1 MESTNL
7 SNTGQLLD
15 EDIKCLELHIL
26 QVMSDDTIR
35 LAARAIAQFLL
46 LNKSIPLYK
55 AIELIKKPDARKIIW
70 KLIKCQ
76 SDFMGPTP
84 RSVGIDLVSE
94 ESASKI
100 QQSLDVKHIK
110 NHQEHK
116 FQIDRIRPITKI
128 DLAYTH
134 PTMTWV
140 RFFTNYPSMPTKL
153 MDYNILS
160 VCDRVYEAY
169 GSKNIGNMHNFL
181 HTLETIYDADLI
193 FCSELP
199 AFLYNPLLF
208 LSNYTKFMWCY
219 ALNRNI
225 FDPHSY
231 QDIRMMT
238 IFMTYGLM
246 FLKTNNLSNMPKST
260 HGPLISCS
268 GERPKV
274 ALGKFNT
281 GQIFINEGSR
291 AMQSMNKSSDFG
303 TSSNFI
309 EGIAHVKLT
318 TNWLS
323 NIV

>member
-1 MESTNL
+1 MECTSQ
-7 SNTGQLLD
+7 SNIKLHLV
-15 EDIKCLELHIL
+15 EDINCLESCIIK
-26 QVMSDDTIR
+26 VMNDNTIC

-46 LNKSIPLYK
+46 LNKNISLEK
-55 AIELIKKPDARKIIW
+55 AINLIEKPNADKIIW

-76 SDFMGPTP
+76 SDFMGPVP

-110 NHQEHK
+110 NQSVHK

-134 PTMTWV
+134 PTLIWV
-140 RFFTNYPSMPTKL
+140 RFYTNNRNLPK
-153 MDYNILS
+153 NILNFNTLV
-160 VCDRVYEAY
+160 VCEKVYEAY
-169 GSKNIGNMHNFL
+169 GPKNISNMHEFL
-181 HTLETIYDADLI
+181 RELESQYNADLI

-199 AFLYNPLLF
+199 SFLYNPLLF

-231 QDIRMMT
+231 NDIRTMT
-238 IFMTYGLM
+238 VFMTYGLM
-246 FLKTNNLSNMPKST
+246 FLKTNNLSSMPQNT

-281 GQIFINEGSR
+281 GKIFINEGSR
-291 AMQSMNKSSDFG
+291 AMQSMNKASDFG
-303 TSSNFI
+303 TCSNFI
-309 EGIAHVKLT
+309 EGIVHVDLK
-318 TNWLS
+318 NCWIDS
-323 NIV
+323 IV